1 MWRSFVVLVCGT
13 LVYTKG
19 DEEEA
24 SIEVPLLA
32 SAVGTEGAGT
42 PPPEP
47 AAADAAADP
56 EPGAASGATDPRMPT
71 MPIARLAAAGG
82 ACTQPIGMA
91 LSLKVG
97 ALWSWTPRTVG
108 RMAAPVSSA
117 LYFLAAAQLQKA
129 RRRSPFAHCVW
140 SWAEA

>member
-1 MWRSFVVLVCGT
+1 MVLVCGT

-24 SIEVPLLA
+24 SIEVSLLA

-82 ACTQPIGMA
+82 ASTQPIGVA

-97 ALWSWTPRTVG
+97 ALWSWTPAHYSDSWATRRNKNAHG
-108 RMAAPVSSA
+108 RSCLLRLFSWRLAAP
-117 LYFLAAAQLQKA
+117 YT
-129 RRRSPFAHCVW
+129 P
-140 SWAEA
+140 